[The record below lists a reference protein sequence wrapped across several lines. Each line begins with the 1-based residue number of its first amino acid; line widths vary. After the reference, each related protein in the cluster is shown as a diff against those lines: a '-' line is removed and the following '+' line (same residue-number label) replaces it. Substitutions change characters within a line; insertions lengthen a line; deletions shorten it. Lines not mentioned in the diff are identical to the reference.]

1 MTPRVVRRAGVRFCT
16 ATAGGRRPI
25 SRGRY
30 RKASSVPSPTRRIPD
45 AQRERI
51 RQKHEA
57 ELAALAAHAAA
68 ADRLA
73 ATEARRA
80 EVLAEQDH
88 LVEMAR
94 AEQAD
99 ATLTL
104 ASLVGLEAAALLT
117 GTAVTEVRRTARE
130 ATK

>member
-1 MTPRVVRRAGVRFCT
+1 M
-16 ATAGGRRPI
+16 
-25 SRGRY
+25 GRY

-99 ATLTL
+99 ATLAL

>member
-1 MTPRVVRRAGVRFCT
+1 M
-16 ATAGGRRPI
+16 
-25 SRGRY
+25 GRY
-30 RKASSVPSPTRRIPD
+30 RKASSVPPVRRIPD

-99 ATLTL
+99 ATLAL